1 MYSYRRFQNKKISN
15 KGNPRFG
22 REVILKK
29 IKVEKIPELR
39 KEEPSDWRD
48 TTSTKQHE

>member
-1 MYSYRRFQNKKISN
+1 MSSSLKLKPQNSKISN

-22 REVILKK
+22 REIILKK

-39 KEEPSDWRD
+39 KEEPSD
-48 TTSTKQHE
+48 